1 MKNGRSMRW
10 TVLALLVSASAILL
24 ASSLLVG
31 QGYEKIC
38 PISFRLYPGTKL
50 ESSCAAKIEK
60 DNVKLSG
67 VLSALRTDE
76 GLDRYRAAFRA
87 ILADKRLTPAERDAR
102 ILDLRTPL
110 GAWVM
115 AEYRGGNPFA
125 GTYLE
130 NPKLTTETGAV
141 VEGVEAVVAELA
153 RIVMVSTYVDA
164 QSVRVELEYFPFG
177 SEEYRAAQIAYPPA
191 KPSDEPVDMIA
202 HVTTVLAYAPN
213 DDPVRIEGALPHRK
227 VCFDI

>member
-1 MKNGRSMRW
+1 MKNGRSLRVV
-10 TVLALLVSASAILL
+10 VLALLVSASAILL

-50 ESSCAAKIEK
+50 ESSCAARIEK

-67 VLSALRTDE
+67 FLSALRTDE
-76 GLDRYRAAFRA
+76 GLDRYRAACRA
-87 ILADKRLTPAERDAR
+87 VLADKSLTPADRAAR
-102 ILDLRTPL
+102 LLGLRAPL
-110 GAWVM
+110 GAWLM
-115 AEYRGGNPFA
+115 TEYKANPFS

-130 NPKLTTETGAV
+130 NPKLTTETGVV
-141 VEGVEAVVAELA
+141 VEGVEAVVVELA
-153 RIVMVSTYVDA
+153 RIVLSSTYVDA

-177 SEEYRAAQIAYPPA
+177 SEEYDAAQIKYPKV

-202 HVTTVLAYAPN
+202 HITTVLAYAPN

-227 VCFDI
+227 ICFDI